1 MHRAI
6 GVRGPE
12 LTGPAPGRRPEDL
25 EDGHM
30 PGMSIVEKSIDI
42 QAPVSTVYN
51 QWTQFEDF
59 PKFME
64 GVREVEQVS
73 EERLRWRSVVGGQER
88 EWDVAIVE
96 QTPDTRIA
104 WRSGNNA
111 VESGIVNFAPIYG
124 GTRVTMQMTYD
135 PDELAEQTGETEE
148 QMTRRVE
155 GNLQRFKEFI
165 EARGAETGAWRG
177 EIHGGQVVHD
187 VHHGQ
192 VVHDVH
198 PGQVVQEA
206 RAADADQPAPHTP

>member
-1 MHRAI
+1 MNVAI

-12 LTGPAPGRRPEDL
+12 LTGPAPRRRDVL

-30 PGMSIVEKSIDI
+30 PGTSIVEKSIDI
-42 QAPVSTVYN
+42 QAPVSTIYN

-64 GVREVEQVS
+64 GVLEVKQVDD
-73 EERLRWRSVVGGQER
+73 ERLRWRTVVNGQER
-88 EWDVAIVE
+88 EWEAAIVE

-104 WRSGNNA
+104 WRSQGNG
-111 VESGIVNFAPIYG
+111 VEGGVVNYAPIYG

-135 PDELAEQTGETEE
+135 PDELTKQTGETEE
-148 QMTRRVE
+148 QLARRIE

-165 EARGAETGAWRG
+165 ESRGAETGAWRG
-177 EIHGGQVVHD
+177 EIHGGQVVHE
-187 VHHGQ
+187 VPPGH

-206 RAADADQPAPHTP
+206 RAADSDQPAPHTP